1 MPKITCIL
9 PAYNVA
15 PYLGAAID
23 SILAQTERD
32 FTLLILDDGS
42 TDKTLTVAERFAHDR
57 RVIVLQNQV
66 NMGVAATANR
76 GLLLA
81 ADSLYIAR
89 MDGDDIAFPRRFER
103 QVAYLEAHPA
113 IGLCGARRLDVYT
126 DGTIKKGRLTTDPDR
141 IHAALFWDMI
151 VSQPTFLF
159 RQSSLRASGELYDP
173 NLRAA
178 EDYDLLCRLARHFAF
193 GNVPEPLLRYTVR
206 NNSLS
211 RAADSPANQ
220 VIESI
225 RRRNLDGLLGGASE
239 AEHRLNHQL
248 RHALPIDATTG
259 PVALADFLQ
268 RLLTENASRKI
279 YPQTAFAHVLAD
291 KLLRLIKRQRARN
304 LIPVYHSLCR
314 DAGLSIPLAV
324 RLRLAM
330 QAV

>member
-15 PYLGAAID
+15 PYLGAAIR

-42 TDKTLTVAERFAHDR
+42 TDGTLTVAEQFTHDR
-57 RVIVLQNQV
+57 RVQLIQNPR
-66 NMGVAATANR
+66 NIGLAATLNR
-76 GLLLA
+76 GIALS
-81 ADSLYIAR
+81 DSPYIAR
-89 MDGDDIAFPRRFER
+89 MDADDIALPQRFAKQLE
-103 QVAYLEAHPA
+103 YLVAHPGM
-113 IGLCGARRLDVYT
+113 GLCGARRLDIYT
-126 DGTIKKGRLTTDPDR
+126 DGTVKKGRLTTDPAR
-141 IHAALFWDMI
+141 IHAALFWDTVI
-151 VSQPTFLF
+151 AHPTFF
-159 RQSSLRASGELYDP
+159 LRRDVLIASGQLYDP

-178 EDYDLLCRLARHFAF
+178 EDYDLLCRLAPFCAF
-193 GNVPEPLLRYTVR
+193 GNVAEPLLRYTVR

-225 RRRNLDGLLGGASE
+225 RRRNLDALLGGASE

-291 KLLRLIKRQRARN
+291 KLLRLIKRQRARD
-304 LIPVYHSLCR
+304 LVPVYHSLCR
-314 DAGLSIPLAV
+314 DTGVRVPLAV

>member
-42 TDKTLTVAERFAHDR
+42 TDKTLTVAERFAHDH
-57 RVIVLQNQV
+57 RVQLIQNPR
-66 NMGVAATANR
+66 NIGLAATLNR
-76 GLLLA
+76 GIALS
-81 ADSLYIAR
+81 DSPYIAR
-89 MDGDDIAFPRRFER
+89 MDADDIALPQRFAKQLE
-103 QVAYLEAHPA
+103 YLVAHPGM
-113 IGLCGARRLDVYT
+113 GLCGARRLDVYT
-126 DGTIKKGRLTTDPDR
+126 DGTIKKGRLTTDPAR
-141 IHAALFWDMI
+141 IHAALFWDTVI
-151 VSQPTFLF
+151 AHPTFF
-159 RQSSLRASGELYDP
+159 LRRDVLIASGQLYDP
-173 NLRAA
+173 NFRAA
-178 EDYDLLCRLARHFAF
+178 QDYDLLCRLARHFAF

-211 RAADSPANQ
+211 RAADSPAHQ
-220 VIESI
+220 MIESI
-225 RRRNLDGLLGGASE
+225 RRRNLDALLGGASE

-291 KLLRLIKRQRARN
+291 KLLRLIKRQRARD
-304 LIPVYHSLCR
+304 LVPVYHSLCR
-314 DAGLSIPLAV
+314 DTGVRVPLAV